1 MTAKYSALVVKTFTF
16 NMIIAE
22 AERPPPMEGEKKARE
37 GREFEKKTYDA
48 TINTVTFSANFDME
62 LWNKQ
67 KPKDEEA
74 YAIGKKA
81 LLQRQ
86 LTLLEPAF

>member
-1 MTAKYSALVVKTFTF
+1 MTINEAKRS
-16 NMIIAE
+16 
-22 AERPPPMEGEKKARE
+22 PPKEGEKKARE
-37 GREFEKKTYDA
+37 GREVEKKTYDA
-48 TINTVTFSANFDME
+48 TINTVLFSANFDME
-62 LWNKQ
+62 LWNKH

-74 YAIGKKA
+74 YAVGKKA